1 MDKPIPPSDVAC
13 TLVVTTVGDREAALR
28 LARALVDA
36 RLAACVQIVDGLRS
50 IYRWQGAIED
60 ATECQLIAK
69 TPPSRAEALVAR
81 LRELHPYEV
90 PEIVTLDGRA
100 SAAYGAWLVAETIE

>member
-1 MDKPIPPSDVAC
+1 MDKPIPTSDVDCA
-13 TLVVTTVGDREAALR
+13 LVLTTVGDRDAALR

-36 RLAACVQIVDGLRS
+36 RLAACVQVVDGLRS
-50 IYRWQGAIED
+50 IYRWQGAVED
-60 ATECQLIAK
+60 AAECQLIAK
-69 TPPSRAEALVAR
+69 TPTARTEALVAR

-100 SAAYGAWLVAETIE
+100 SAAYGAWLVAETID